1 MLQFK
6 EQRGYFTF
14 VQNSDTTDYL
24 RLAYAQALSI
34 KATQKLN
41 KYAIAVDQKTKEKV
55 TDKHRKVIDYI
66 IDIPGEDDA
75 KNESWKLSNEWKAQ
89 IATPFRETIKLDC
102 DMLFPRDISH
112 WWHGM
117 QQQEICITTEVR
129 SYRNEVATNR
139 TYRKVFDAN
148 GLLNAYSGFTYFR
161 YSRLST
167 QFFQIVETIMKDWD
181 RYRDQLL
188 KECRIEQPTTDE
200 VYALAAK
207 IVGEERCHNPTLSY
221 PSFIH
226 MKPAIQNWDPGIIWP
241 NVVPFTLLPNLE
253 LVVGGYA
260 QRYPFH
266 YVDKDFITD
275 ELIERY
281 ETKLDV

>member
-14 VQNSDTTDYL
+14 VQNNETTDYL

-41 KYAIAVDQKTKEKV
+41 KYAIAVDQETKEKV

-66 IDIPGEDDA
+66 IDIPGDDDA

-89 IATPFRETIKLDC
+89 SATPFKETVKLDC
-102 DMLFPRDISH
+102 DILFSRDVSH

-117 QQQEICITTEVR
+117 QQQEVCITTQIR
-129 SYRNEVATNR
+129 SYRNVVSTDR

-148 GLLNAYSGFTYFR
+148 HLINAYSGFTYFR

-167 QFFQIVETIMKDWD
+167 QFFELVEIITKDWAN
-181 RYRDQLL
+181 YRDKLL
-188 KECRIEQPTTDE
+188 KDCRIETPTTDE

-207 IVGEERCHNPTLSY
+207 VIGEERCYNPILSY

-226 MKPAIQNWDPGIIWP
+226 MKPAIQGWDNSVDWTKA
-241 NVVPFTLLPNLE
+241 VTFTLLDNLGI
-253 LVVGGYA
+253 VIGGYA
-260 QRYPFH
+260 QQYPFH
-266 YVDKDFITD
+266 YVNKDFITD
-275 ELIERY
+275 EMIKRY
-281 ETKLDV
+281 ETKLNV